1 MSSTDRIRSSLYA
14 RILAFIAVVVCL
26 GTAAVIAAA
35 AHYARLAAGEAYDR
49 LLVGGTVQVAENV
62 FMQGGVL
69 ALDPPV
75 AAFASLSAYDL
86 VYYKVVD
93 PRGVVVAGY
102 PDLALDPATAQQA
115 RRGVVVEDGS
125 FQGEAVR
132 VAVLGRKMDESDG
145 GWATVVLAQTTRAR
159 DALARSL
166 TRQAVLIVLA
176 MGVLTMVAGAVA
188 VRWALAPLIRIEKAL
203 ADRAPD
209 DLKPL
214 DLATPTEIRT
224 LVSSI
229 NLFMGRL
236 ADRIGLMQRFIADAA
251 HQIRTPLA
259 ALDAQVEL
267 LGHESSAERRGQQME
282 RVRQRTAELG
292 RLTNQLLNHAMVIHR
307 TEIGAFAPVDLVEL
321 ARTVLAAA
329 VPLSFD
335 RDVRIAFEAPEQPVM
350 VEGDAVSL
358 REALSNIIHNA
369 LVHGAETRLS
379 VSVGGGPDDSWPDGA
394 WIEVNDDGPG
404 IPEAER
410 ARALEPF
417 HSGSGAGTG
426 LGLAIAAE
434 VMKAHRGRIQFRH
447 DPAEGF
453 TVVLRFGA

>member
-1 MSSTDRIRSSLYA
+1 MSSADRIRGSLYV

-26 GTAAVIAAA
+26 GTAGVIAAA

-49 LLVGGTVQVAENV
+49 LLVGGAVQVAENV
-62 FMQGGVL
+62 FMQGGVV

-102 PDLALDPATAQQA
+102 PDLALDPATALQA
-115 RRGVVVEDGS
+115 RHGVVVEDGS

-132 VAVLGRKMDESDG
+132 VAVLGRRMDDSDG

-176 MGVLTMVAGAVA
+176 MGVLTMVAGAIA

-214 DLATPTEIRT
+214 DVATPTEIRT

-236 ADRIGLMQRFIADAA
+236 AGRIGLMQRFIADAA

-267 LGHESSAERRGQQME
+267 LGHEPSAERREQQME

-307 TEIGAFAPVDLVEL
+307 GEIGAFVPVDLVEL

-335 RDVRIAFEAPEQPVM
+335 RDVRIAFEAPEEPV
-350 VEGDAVSL
+350 VVDGDAVSL

-369 LVHGAETRLS
+369 LAHGAETRLS
-379 VSVGGGPDDSWPDGA
+379 VRVGGGPEGA

-404 IPEAER
+404 IAEADR

-417 HSGSGAGTG
+417 HSGSDSGTG

-434 VMKAHRGRIQFRH
+434 VMKAHRGRVDFRQ
-447 DPAEGF
+447 DQEDGF
-453 TVVLRFGA
+453 SVLLRFGR

>member
-1 MSSTDRIRSSLYA
+1 MSSADRIRGSLYA
-14 RILAFIAVVVCL
+14 RILAFIAVVICL

-49 LLVGGTVQVAENV
+49 LLVGGAVQVAENV

-102 PDLALDPATAQQA
+102 PDLALDPAAAQQA

-159 DALARSL
+159 DTLARSL

-203 ADRAPD
+203 AGRAPD
-209 DLKPL
+209 DLKPI
-214 DLATPTEIRT
+214 DVATPTEIRT

-236 ADRIGLMQRFIADAA
+236 AGRIGLMQRFIADAA

-267 LGHESSAERRGQQME
+267 LGHETSAERREQQIE

-307 TEIGAFAPVDLVEL
+307 GEIGAFAPVDLVEL
-321 ARTVLAAA
+321 ARAVLAAS

-335 RDVRIAFEAPEQPVM
+335 RDVRIAFDAPDEPVV

-369 LVHGAETRLS
+369 LVHGATTRLS
-379 VSVGGGPDDSWPDGA
+379 VSVGHDLDGA

-404 IPEAER
+404 IPEDHW

-417 HSGSGAGTG
+417 HSGTDSGTG

-434 VMKAHRGRIQFRH
+434 VMKAHHGRVDFRQ
-447 DPAEGF
+447 DPADGF
-453 TVVLRFGA
+453 SVVLQFGD

>member
-1 MSSTDRIRSSLYA
+1 MSSADRIRGSLYA

-49 LLVGGTVQVAENV
+49 LLVGGAVQVAENV

-115 RRGVVVEDGS
+115 RHGVVVEDGS

-132 VAVLGRKMDESDG
+132 VAVLGRKMDESG

-188 VRWALAPLIRIEKAL
+188 VRWALAPLIRIETAL

-214 DLATPTEIRT
+214 DVATPTEIRT

-236 ADRIGLMQRFIADAA
+236 ADRIALMQRFIADAA

-267 LGHESSAERRGQQME
+267 LGHEKSAERREQQME

-292 RLTNQLLNHAMVIHR
+292 RLTHQLLNHAMVIHR
-307 TEIGAFAPVDLVEL
+307 TEIGAFAPIDLVDL
-321 ARTVLAAA
+321 ARAVLAAA

-335 RDVRIAFEAPEQPVM
+335 RDVRIAFEAPDEPV
-350 VEGDAVSL
+350 VVDGDAVSL

-379 VSVGGGPDDSWPDGA
+379 VRVGGGPGEV

-404 IPEAER
+404 IPEADR
-410 ARALEPF
+410 ARALDPF
-417 HSGSGAGTG
+417 HSGSGTGSG

-434 VMKAHRGRIQFRH
+434 VMKAHRGRVAFRQ
-447 DPAEGF
+447 DPADGF
-453 TVVLRFGA
+453 SVLLRFGA

>member
-1 MSSTDRIRSSLYA
+1 MSSADRIRGSLYV

-26 GTAAVIAAA
+26 GTAGVIAAA

-49 LLVGGTVQVAENV
+49 LLVGGAVQVAENV
-62 FMQGGVL
+62 FMQGGVV

-102 PDLALDPATAQQA
+102 PDLALDPAAALQA
-115 RRGVVVEDGS
+115 RHGVVVEDGL
-125 FQGEAVR
+125 FQGEPVR
-132 VAVLGRKMDESDG
+132 VAVLGRKMDETDG

-188 VRWALAPLIRIEKAL
+188 VRWALAPLIRIERAL

-214 DLATPTEIRT
+214 DVATPTEIRT

-236 ADRIGLMQRFIADAA
+236 AGRIGLMQRFIADTA

-267 LGHESSAERRGQQME
+267 LGHEGSAARREQQME

-307 TEIGAFAPVDLVEL
+307 GEIGALAPIDLVEL
-321 ARTVLAAA
+321 ARTVLAAS

-335 RDVRIAFEAPEQPVM
+335 RDVRIAFEAPEEPVM

-369 LVHGAETRLS
+369 LAHGAETRLS
-379 VSVGGGPDDSWPDGA
+379 VRVGHDPDGA

-404 IPEAER
+404 IAEADR

-417 HSGSGAGTG
+417 HSGSDSGTG

-434 VMKAHRGRIQFRH
+434 VMKAHCGRVEFRQ
-447 DPAEGF
+447 DPDDGF
-453 TVVLRFGA
+453 SVVLHFGA